1 MISVCHNPNCNNMA
15 TMRCSG
21 CRSIYY
27 CGREC
32 AKQFWKFHSRECK
45 LSLADV
51 PLPKKFDTPLI
62 ANFTLQVY
70 HIVDAL
76 DRVVRII
83 PPNRDFVDVESPNST
98 KKVAKVEK
106 SSYRKLDMFI
116 EKTDTH
122 CQAERA
128 YEFFI
133 KDSGVDAVPGADLY
147 EEHVKKA
154 EFPLLFS
161 IRLSMMGNSL
171 KFCVSLMSVLETLA
185 AFGGYVPVHG
195 CERLETFFI
204 AKGHIMNNQPR
215 LFTSVE
221 QDRGS
226 IHNKAQAAE
235 KANDHYVILAMPN
248 GIFDRNTVAD
258 LAHAESLDKRA
269 FAFDELLTKER
280 VDWSKDV
287 CKTTDQKRRYIQRK
301 LEGMVSSEKCSEL
314 MKKIKDRVVF
324 IAPAAGE
331 HDASL
336 HKHRLCKSIPDWFH
350 VSEIYREE
358 QIASMTFSDEFSYDS
373 NMMMHRIMS
382 DLLTPKRA
390 GDIIEVVSKVA
401 ENHAKLQRAA
411 MEEKSRKE
419 AEAKATTAAEQAKQ

>member
-15 TMRCSG
+15 TQRCSG

-45 LSLADV
+45 VSLADV
-51 PLPKKFDTPLI
+51 PLPTQFNAPQI

-83 PPNRDFVDVESPNST
+83 PQNRDFVDIESPNST

-106 SSYRKLDMFI
+106 GMYRKLDAFI
-116 EKTDTH
+116 EKVDLN

-128 YEFFI
+128 YEFFV
-133 KDSGVDAVPGADLY
+133 KDSGIDAVPGKDLY
-147 EEHVKKA
+147 EEQLKKT
-154 EFPLLFS
+154 EFPLVFS

-171 KFCVSLMSVLETLA
+171 KFCVSLMSVLETLS
-185 AFGGYVPVHG
+185 AFGGYVPMHG

-204 AKGHIMNNQPR
+204 AKGHVMNNQPR

-235 KANDHYVILAMPN
+235 KENDHFVVLAMPN
-248 GIFDRNTVAD
+248 GIFDRSIVAD
-258 LAHAESLDKRA
+258 IEHADSLDKQA
-269 FAFDELLTKER
+269 FAFDEAVTKER
-280 VDWSKDV
+280 SDWSKDV
-287 CKTTDQKRRYIQRK
+287 CKTTEQKRRNIKRK
-301 LEGMVSSEKCSEL
+301 IEALGSSEKCKEL
-314 MKKIKDRVVF
+314 IEKIKDRVVF

-350 VSEIYREE
+350 VSEVYRED
-358 QIASMTFSDEFSYDS
+358 QIAAMRFSDEFSYES
-373 NMMMHRIMS
+373 NLLMHRIMS

-390 GDIIEVVSKVA
+390 GEIIDIVSKTA
-401 ENHAKLQRAA
+401 ENHEKMQKAA
-411 MEEKSRKE
+411 AEEEKKRKE
-419 AEAKATTAAEQAKQ
+419 EAEKSKQ